1 MSQYRA
7 YFAPGGV
14 DPSGLQF
21 RMERHHWF
29 ARKGDTGE
37 VGQKLVD
44 RFCKPNGSFNI
55 HDFTTPMLG
64 GQKGTV
70 HDYIENTLQYG
81 LQYDAIVA
89 STKDCDCCGFLKK
102 VAGLMLYNW
111 TIANALAEHKPAKG
125 VYGHELQSPWPKLE
139 RWKDP
144 GARGNPNTPDMLGN
158 FIQEIINRCNITD
171 ENEIKK
177 PQTLHYKIPEGILKE
192 NVIAPEIQLPYSIP
206 NLPVVLPNGTTRP
219 YEFPNPG
226 GFSVWTFDDGRVLR
240 ADPIRGLQ
248 YLLLYRF
255 LRGSGGGSAQG
266 QPPLTRPQP
275 LPQATPQTLPSLAL

>member
-1 MSQYRA
+1 MV
-7 YFAPGGV
+7 PI
-14 DPSGLQF
+14 DP
-21 RMERHHWF
+21 
-29 ARKGDTGE
+29 
-37 VGQKLVD
+37 
-44 RFCKPNGSFNI
+44 PN
-55 HDFTTPMLG
+55 
-64 GQKGTV
+64 
-70 HDYIENTLQYG
+70 
-81 LQYDAIVA
+81 
-89 STKDCDCCGFLKK
+89 
-102 VAGLMLYNW
+102 
-111 TIANALAEHKPAKG
+111 ANALAEHKPPKG

-226 GFSVWTFDDGRVLR
+226 GISVWTFDDGRVLR
-240 ADPIRGLQ
+240 ANPIGVCSTFYCTVFYVAAVVVARRDNHL
-248 YLLLYRF
+248 
-255 LRGSGGGSAQG
+255 
-266 QPPLTRPQP
+266 
-275 LPQATPQTLPSLAL
+275 